1 MEKHEIGRIS
11 HYFGK
16 PGVAA
21 IVLTDDLAVG
31 DRISIEGHTTDIETV
46 VKSIQIEH
54 ESVEQ
59 AKPGD
64 NVGIEVP
71 GRVREHDVVYKI
83 VE

>member
-21 IVLTDDLAVG
+21 IVLTDELAVG
-31 DRISIEGHTTDIETV
+31 DTISVEGHTTDIETV

-54 ESVEQ
+54 ESVET
-59 AKPGD
+59 ARAGD
-64 NVGIEVP
+64 NVGIKVP
-71 GRVREHDVVYKI
+71 DRVREHDVVYKL